1 MGLIYREDYWR
12 GAQGPAQ
19 SVCSKGD
26 VLSLVQKM
34 PSATCLLGVAVGAA
48 GSQPGQ
54 TTRPPRRD
62 QARAAGSAQV
72 PPPPPRGPMVGSEA
86 SAPRVFFPRVIFLTP
101 GQCYIVPGDR
111 WAGCAW
117 GLRRGP
123 EVGLASSMRQEVLL
137 WRPPLS
143 VAQDVAGGGSA
154 ASSPAAPES
163 RVCPGFPTSRLWPE
177 PQFTPP

>member
-1 MGLIYREDYWR
+1 MGSICREDYWR
-12 GAQGPAQ
+12 GAQGPAACAPK
-19 SVCSKGD
+19 VTYCHWCKKCR
-26 VLSLVQKM
+26 V
-34 PSATCLLGVAVGAA
+34 PCACWGVAVGAA

-54 TTRPPRRD
+54 TDNPATSQRPG
-62 QARAAGSAQV
+62 QSGGV
-72 PPPPPRGPMVGSEA
+72 CTGLPPPPPGPMVGSEA

>member
-1 MGLIYREDYWR
+1 M
-12 GAQGPAQ
+12 
-19 SVCSKGD
+19 CSKGD

-34 PSATCLLGVAVGAA
+34 PSAMCLLGGGGGGRRISAWTDR
-48 GSQPGQ
+48 QPGHLAE
-54 TTRPPRRD
+54 TRPERRGLH
-62 QARAAGSAQV
+62 R
-72 PPPPPRGPMVGSEA
+72 PPPPGPMVGSEA

-163 RVCPGFPTSRLWPE
+163 RVCPSFPTSGLWPE